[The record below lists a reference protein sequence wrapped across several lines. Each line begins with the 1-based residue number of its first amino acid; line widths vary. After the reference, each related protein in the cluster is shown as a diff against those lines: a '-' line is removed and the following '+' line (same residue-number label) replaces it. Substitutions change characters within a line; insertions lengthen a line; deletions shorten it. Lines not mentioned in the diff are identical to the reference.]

1 MRTIAKSNA
10 TLAAAAGWI
19 PLRAALAFGAG
30 MRWLSAALPAA
41 ARCDRCARRI
51 RPRGW
56 HGLAAHLHT
65 ERVNVT
71 RWWGFCSDQCRA
83 RWFAAGSAADLHPVV
98 AAGAEPYD
106 PVPMTPDDGQVQLS
120 IIHDDGP
127 GHGAPGVCARG
138 ADGEPRLVVANG
150 RLVAS
155 VLLASP
161 EAVNRWWRSPAWMTP
176 GLVEVCADFREA
188 A

>member
-1 MRTIAKSNA
+1 MNSKALHAAIAG
-10 TLAAAAGWI
+10 LI
-19 PLRAALAFGAG
+19 PLPAALALDAG
-30 MRWLSAALPAA
+30 LRWLSGALVS
-41 ARCDRCARRI
+41 ARCDHCSKRI
-51 RPRGW
+51 PRRGW

-71 RWWGFCSDQCRA
+71 RWWGFCSHACRA

-98 AAGAEPYD
+98 EVGAEPYD
-106 PVPMTPDDGQVQLS
+106 PVPMTPADGEVQLS

-127 GHGAPGVCARG
+127 GRGAPGVCARG

-150 RLVAS
+150 RLVLS
-155 VLLASP
+155 VILASP
-161 EAVNRWWRSPAWMTP
+161 EAVNAWWRTPAWLTP
-176 GLVEVCADFREA
+176 GLAETVVDERQA